1 MSDVKQL
8 LPAFLD
14 TVDRLSAILEA
25 ENKALAKHRP
35 DLVAATVDQKI
46 LLGQTFERQMQQI
59 GSLKDALDTVAPEKR
74 KRILDGIR
82 RFGAIAV
89 RNQTAIDAAQRATER
104 IVTHIVEAVR
114 KQDAQRPMPYSR
126 PNLARSRRTASRI
139 SVSLNQTF

>member
-1 MSDVKQL
+1 MGDVKQL
-8 LPAFLD
+8 LPAFLE
-14 TVDRLSAILEA
+14 TVDRLTAILEA
-25 ENKALAKHRP
+25 ENKALAEHRP

-59 GSLKDALDTVAPEKR
+59 GSLKDALDTVPPEKR

-89 RNQTAIDAAQRATER
+89 QNQTAIDAAQRATER

-126 PNLARSRRTASRI
+126 PNMARSRRTTNRI